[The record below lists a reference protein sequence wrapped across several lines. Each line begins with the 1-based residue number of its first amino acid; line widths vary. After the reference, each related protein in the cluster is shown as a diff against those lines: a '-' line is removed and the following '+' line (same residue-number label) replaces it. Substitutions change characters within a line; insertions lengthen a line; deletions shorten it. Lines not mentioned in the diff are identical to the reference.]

1 MYQERSRGRK
11 VTRTRWIQGG
21 KQRRMRYILKT
32 EKNIYQ
38 EGGEG
43 GNARDGYKV
52 ENREECDT

>member
-1 MYQERSRGRK
+1 
-11 VTRTRWIQGG
+11 
-21 KQRRMRYILKT
+21 MRYILKT
-32 EKNIYQ
+32 DKNMYQ